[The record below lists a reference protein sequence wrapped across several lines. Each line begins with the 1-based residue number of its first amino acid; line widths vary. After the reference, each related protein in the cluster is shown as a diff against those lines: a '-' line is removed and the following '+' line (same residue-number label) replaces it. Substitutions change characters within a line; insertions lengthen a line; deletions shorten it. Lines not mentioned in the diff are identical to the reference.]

1 MTVGAGEVFDKVKQY
16 LEKNY
21 PDLESV
27 TMPYCSLYESTL
39 EKKTYYRVQISYKRK
54 GDSWNRS
61 AILQA
66 NPNTGEIEMFK
77 DGFTW
82 NYWLT

>member
-16 LEKNY
+16 LQKNY
-21 PDLESV
+21 PNLESL
-27 TMPYCSLYESTL
+27 TMPYCSLYEGIF
-39 EKKTYYRVQISYKRK
+39 EKTRYYRVQVSYRLK
-54 GDSWNRS
+54 GDTFNRS

-66 NPNTGEIEMFK
+66 NPDTGEIEMFK

-82 NYWLT
+82 TYWT